1 MSPKT
6 SNLVLVLVL
15 GCGQRGGGPSTR
27 ETVPTTVFERGSGAG
42 SAADTID
49 YRPGP
54 AGFPIPKDAATVED
68 TPPDHTF
75 KIDRKQTTVLAELRV
90 NLAQQGF
97 SIDSEYVEDATHTHW
112 YITKNAVHYEVTVAG
127 DAQDHT
133 LIILTID

>member
-1 MSPKT
+1 MWPRISKLA
-6 SNLVLVLVL
+6 LVLAL
-15 GCGQRGGGPSTR
+15 GCGQRGGGAPTR
-27 ETVPTTVFERGSGAG
+27 EVVPTTVFERGSGAG
-42 SAADTID
+42 SAADTTD

-97 SIDSEYVEDATHTHW
+97 SIDSEYVEDASHTHW
-112 YITKNAVHYEVTVAG
+112 YITKDAVHYEVSVAG